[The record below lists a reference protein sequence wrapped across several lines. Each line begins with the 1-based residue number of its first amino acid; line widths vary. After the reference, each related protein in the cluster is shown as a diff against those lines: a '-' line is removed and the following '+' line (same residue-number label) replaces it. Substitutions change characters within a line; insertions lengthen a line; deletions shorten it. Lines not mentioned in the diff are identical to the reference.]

1 MVRRMTAYLV
11 TAIAVLL
18 SSVVVPPKAQ
28 ALPRDEVV
36 INYYYCDWSLIAERY
51 RACDGHWYSAGDP
64 TAATY
69 RETIQTACST
79 GESEGYTLEQV
90 ELGTGA
96 WQPYTGGVSP
106 YCQCIAQGAC

>member
-1 MVRRMTAYLV
+1 MVRRITAYLV
-11 TAIAVLL
+11 TAIAILL
-18 SSVVVPPKAQ
+18 SSAAVPPKAQ

-36 INYYYCDWSLIAERY
+36 INYYYCDWSLLAEKY
-51 RACDGHWYSAGDP
+51 RACNGQWYYSGDP

-69 RETIQTACST
+69 RETIATECNGNGQSY
-79 GESEGYTLEQV
+79 SLEQL
-90 ELGTGA
+90 ELGTGL